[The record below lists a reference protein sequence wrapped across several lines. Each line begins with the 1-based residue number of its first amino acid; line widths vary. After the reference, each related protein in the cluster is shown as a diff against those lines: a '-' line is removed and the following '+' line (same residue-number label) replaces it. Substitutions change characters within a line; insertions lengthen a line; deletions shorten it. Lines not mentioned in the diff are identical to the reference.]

1 MKAYLL
7 TLLDHQH
14 GVVRDHLRLPEG
26 FVIHLLR
33 HTYGTRLGEARADAL
48 EIMRLMGHSSVT
60 VSQQY
65 VHSSPRAL
73 ESAVRRLEMLN
84 QKAVHNY
91 SIVKTR
97 QAPATVSAT
106 SRKKTVRK
114 LLRAHSSVG

>member
-7 TLLDHQH
+7 ALLDHQH
-14 GVVRDHLRLPEG
+14 GVVRDHFRLPED

-84 QKAVHNY
+84 QKADGSHP
-91 SIVKTR
+91 KGET
-97 QAPATVSAT
+97 QQLPATISAT
-106 SRKKTVRK
+106 SKKV
-114 LLRAHSSVG
+114 AAISH